1 MKGLA
6 LSRYYFEKYA
16 ERPLRQ
22 RFPDLFDRMAIG
34 LAGLGSECFGFDDE
48 ISKDHDW
55 GPSFCIWL
63 TNEDFLRYGRDVRSV
78 YETLPRQ
85 IEGYGP
91 RFESEQGSGRVG
103 VLCTQIWYQNYTG
116 FAKGPQTLDQW
127 RRIPESYLAA
137 ATNGEVFWDPY
148 GEFTETRNYLLAFYP
163 EDVRLKKIAA
173 RCAQMA
179 QAGQYNY
186 PRCVK
191 RGDAVA
197 AQLALDEFL
206 RGGMS
211 IVYLLNKKYAPFYK
225 WTYRGMRDLPL
236 LPRTYELFGRLVQ
249 QEGDSFGQQAR
260 KRQDLIERICALVE
274 GEMQRQGMSSG
285 VGMFMQDHCASV
297 LDKIEDRQLRESHV
311 MADV

>member
-16 ERPLRQ
+16 EERLRQ
-22 RFPDLFDRMAIG
+22 RFPDLFERMAVG

-48 ISKDHDW
+48 ISRDHDW

-63 TNEDFLRYGRDVRSV
+63 TKEDYLRYGRDVRQV
-78 YETLPRQ
+78 YETLPRE

-91 RFESEQGSGRVG
+91 RFESAQGGGRVG

-137 ATNGEVFWDPY
+137 ATNGEVFRDPY
-148 GEFTETRNYLLAFYP
+148 GEFTETRNYLLGFYP

-211 IVYLLNKKYAPFYK
+211 MVYLLNKKYTPFYK

-236 LPRTYELFGRLVQ
+236 LPRTCDLFGRLVQ
-249 QEGDSFGQQAR
+249 PGGEDFAQQAQE
-260 KRQDLIERICALVE
+260 KQGLIERICALVE

-285 VGMFMQDHCASV
+285 VGMFMQDHCISI
-297 LDKIEDRQLRESHV
+297 LNKIEDRKLRESHV